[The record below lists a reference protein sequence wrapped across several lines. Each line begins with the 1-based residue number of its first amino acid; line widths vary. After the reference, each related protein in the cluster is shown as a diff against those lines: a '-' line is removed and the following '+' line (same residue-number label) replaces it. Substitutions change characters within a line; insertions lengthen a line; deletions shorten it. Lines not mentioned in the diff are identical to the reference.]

1 MARGRPSKKQHI
13 IDTAGQLFSQLG
25 YQATSIDVVTQTA
38 GVSKPTVYNNFPS
51 KLSLL
56 HEWLILQSDHLLSM
70 VVFDSAKKIQ
80 TDSVQTCSSPANK
93 QALNVI
99 LNGYELLIQET
110 FYLSILRICIG
121 ESQKLNSDVLALFFE
136 LDNSLNNQAVEA
148 CLSIVEEP
156 LVARA
161 IVSIVKQQAVDRA
174 LGVPNSLSTEDVLS
188 LSLRF

>member
-38 GVSKPTVYNNFPS
+38 SVSKPTVYNNFPS

-80 TDSVQTCSSPANK
+80 TDSLQTCSSSANK

-136 LDNSLNNQAVEA
+136 LDSSLNNQAVEV

>member
-13 IDTAGQLFSQLG
+13 IDTAGQLFSHLG

-80 TDSVQTCSSPANK
+80 TDSLQTCSSSANK

-136 LDNSLNNQAVEA
+136 LDNSLNNQAVEV